1 VVSEKCPTCVT
12 AHPEPHPRIP
22 HLWRCDDCKEHLD
35 VAAPVL
41 LTPTEVRVISDALDY
56 WRDKDRHGE
65 LEREYGY
72 DRAKCDALSTASTK
86 VDDEAKRRGVYWT

>member
-1 VVSEKCPTCVT
+1 MKLSQNQYAAVVADAYEDIRRRVLSEVMPQ
-12 AHPEPHPRIP
+12 A
-22 HLWRCDDCKEHLD
+22 D
-35 VAAPVL
+35 
-41 LTPTEVRVISDALDY
+41 LTDAEVRVISDALDC

-72 DRAKCDALSTASTK
+72 DRAKRDALSTASEK